1 MIIRESARG
10 LVLIRQ
16 TEHARL
22 CGVMAQAWGNE
33 RFEPPRPL
41 DAMRNA
47 AAEHDN
53 GWKEWE
59 DTPRLNPQTLRPHS
73 YSDIP
78 VDQHLEIYRRGIER
92 TARRDRYAGL
102 MVSLHGSLL
111 YSRYRS
117 GQPGAAQFLAEQEA
131 RRLEAGPSPMKTPCA
146 GREAQAANT
155 AWR

>member
-1 MIIRESARG
+1 
-10 LVLIRQ
+10 
-16 TEHARL
+16 
-22 CGVMAQAWGNE
+22 
-33 RFEPPRPL
+33 
-41 DAMRNA
+41 

-146 GREAQAANT
+146 GREAQAAST